1 MPLLRTNLTFFE
13 VQPIN
18 WRVANEEAIQE
29 LLTRVA
35 AGEISPEEAAARVAQ
50 LQQTA
55 VTVQEP
61 PVRRIK
67 VTGLVHPT
75 KIVGDPQITDV
86 VVQGPHRAAREGD
99 AMVVTGMPSRDDG
112 GWFSFRWPDR
122 LPFGQGASGSP
133 LQPVLIRMNPGLALD
148 VEMAAGLLTV
158 EGVRGPINADIQAGS
173 AKVEGF
179 SQPIN
184 LNVTWGT
191 VSVRGLL
198 DSGSSQIRC
207 EAGTVKVRLESGSSV
222 RVVARSTLGKI
233 SLPGDAPGLGEGWT
247 MGGEMH
253 EKVIGAGTGRL
264 DIEAT
269 TGAVW
274 VEEG

>member
-1 MPLLRTNLTFFE
+1 M
-13 VQPIN
+13 
-18 WRVANEEAIQE
+18 ANEEAIQE
-29 LLTRVA
+29 LLKQVA
-35 AGEISPEEAAARVAQ
+35 AGAISPEEAAARVAQ
-50 LQQTA
+50 LQQTSVA
-55 VTVQEP
+55 VGEL
-61 PVRRIK
+61 PVRTIK
-67 VTGLVHPT
+67 VTGLMHPT
-75 KIVGDPQITDV
+75 KIIGDPQIKDV
-86 VVQGPHRAAREGD
+86 AVQGPHRAAREGD
-99 AMVVTGMPSRDDG
+99 TMVVTGMPSGEDG

-133 LQPVLIRMNPGLALD
+133 LQPVLIRMNPDLLLE

-158 EGVRGPINADIQAGS
+158 EGVRGPIRADIQAGS

-179 SQPIN
+179 SQPID

-198 DSGSSQIRC
+198 DAGSSRIRC
-207 EAGTVKVRLESGSSV
+207 EAGTVRVRLENGSSV

-233 SLPGDAPGLGEGWT
+233 SLPGDTPGLVEGWT
-247 MGGEMH
+247 MGGEVH
-253 EKVIGAGTGRL
+253 EKVIGAGTGQL